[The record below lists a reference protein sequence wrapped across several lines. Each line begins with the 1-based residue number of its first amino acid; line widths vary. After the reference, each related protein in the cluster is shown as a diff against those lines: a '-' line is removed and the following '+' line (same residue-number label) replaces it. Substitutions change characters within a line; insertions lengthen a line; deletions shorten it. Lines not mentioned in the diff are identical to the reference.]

1 MLTTL
6 PLTPAPA
13 LPFTLAPTRPSSPA
27 QEWNNAFDLWL
38 ASHPSPNTRRAYRKA
53 WDLFF
58 AFTSRSPWQ
67 ISKSDVAR
75 WIEYQRAQHLSP
87 ETIQQR
93 MAALSSFYTYVT
105 RIYTSLTPD
114 GREQPL
120 HFFNPVK
127 AVPRPKTSPYNKA
140 RYLNVDQARAF
151 LHTIPRYTLQ
161 GMRDYALFLT
171 YLATGRRNSE
181 IRTLRYGDIE
191 SCPERNEGSLPSSR
205 FGAEGRIWFRWNGKG
220 RQRRDELPQS
230 VWTAILDFLKSSDRL
245 DSISPS
251 DCIFTALNDSAR
263 HLPNVQK
270 AAVFGL
276 EFSEDK
282 LLSIQQTAS
291 VVCPISA
298 TMVNRLLKKYIRLAG
313 LNPQG
318 ITVHTLRHTAAM
330 LRKEAGDDLQSISS
344 FLAHSSLAVTQIYLH
359 QVEGR
364 QDTTWLKVEALLG
377 LIT

>member
-1 MLTTL
+1 M
-6 PLTPAPA
+6 
-13 LPFTLAPTRPSSPA
+13 RPSSPA
-27 QEWNNAFDLWL
+27 QEWSSAFDLWL

-58 AFTSRSPWQ
+58 AFTSRSPWE

-93 MAALSSFYTYVT
+93 LAALSSFYTYVT

-127 AVPRPKTSPYNKA
+127 AVPRPRTSPYNKA

-151 LHTIPRYTLQ
+151 LHAIPRYTLQ

-181 IRTLRYGDIE
+181 IRSLRYGDIE
-191 SCPERNEGSLPSSR
+191 SCPERSEGSLPSLKPGTGVRSN
-205 FGAEGRIWFRWNGKG
+205 GRIWFRWNGKG

-251 DCIFTALNDSAR
+251 DHIFTALNDSAR
-263 HLPNVQK
+263 YLPNVQK
-270 AAVFGL
+270 AALSSL
-276 EFSEDK
+276 EFGETK
-282 LLSIQQTAS
+282 LPSKHQPAS
-291 VVCPISA
+291 DVCPISA
-298 TMVNRLLKKYIRLAG
+298 QMVCRLLKKYIRLAG

-344 FLAHSSLAVTQIYLH
+344 FLAHSSLTVTQIYLH

-377 LIT
+377 IS

>member
-1 MLTTL
+1 MLTSL
-6 PLTPAPA
+6 PLSPAPA

-27 QEWNNAFDLWL
+27 QEWRSAFDLWL

-58 AFTSRSPWQ
+58 AFTSRSPWE

-75 WIEYQRAQHLSP
+75 WTEYQRSQHLSP

-93 MAALSSFYTYVT
+93 LAALSSFYTYVT
-105 RIYTSLTPD
+105 RTYTFLSPD

-127 AVPRPKTSPYNKA
+127 AVPRPRTSPYNKA

-151 LHTIPRYTLQ
+151 LHAIPRYTLQ

-181 IRTLRYGDIE
+181 IRTLRYDDIE
-191 SCPERNEGSLPSSR
+191 SCPERSEGSPPSSLVLSQY
-205 FGAEGRIWFRWNGKG
+205 EGTRRGLRSEGCIWFRWNGKG
-220 RQRRDELPQS
+220 CQRRDELPQS
-230 VWTAILDFLKSSDRL
+230 VWNAILDFLKSSDRL

-251 DCIFTALNDSAR
+251 EYIFTALNDSAR

-270 AAVFGL
+270 ATLCSV
-276 EFSEDK
+276 EFSKAK
-282 LLSIQQTAS
+282 LLSKHETQS

-298 TMVNRLLKKYIRLAG
+298 QMVGRLLKKYIRLAG

-330 LRKEAGDDLQSISS
+330 LRK
-344 FLAHSSLAVTQIYLH
+344 
-359 QVEGR
+359 
-364 QDTTWLKVEALLG
+364 
-377 LIT
+377 

>member
-1 MLTTL
+1 MLTTI

-13 LPFTLAPTRPSSPA
+13 LPFTLAPTRPISPA
-27 QEWNNAFDLWL
+27 QEWSSAFDLWL
-38 ASHPSPNTRRAYRKA
+38 ASHPSPHTRRAYRKA

-58 AFTSRSPWQ
+58 AFTSRSPWE

-75 WIEYQRAQHLSP
+75 WIEYQRVQHLSP

-93 MAALSSFYTYVT
+93 LAALSSFYTYVT
-105 RIYTSLTPD
+105 QIYTSLTSD

-127 AVPRPKTSPYNKA
+127 AVPRPRTSPYNKA

-151 LHTIPRYTLQ
+151 LHAIPRYTLQ

-181 IRTLRYGDIE
+181 IRTLRYGDFDFE
-191 SCPERNEGSLPSSR
+191 KFPNSG
-205 FGAEGRIWFRWNGKG
+205 FGRGIRGEDRIWFRWNGKG
-220 RQRRDELPQS
+220 RQRRDELPLS

-245 DSISPS
+245 DSISPTEY
-251 DCIFTALNDSAR
+251 IFIPLNQNAR
-263 HLPNVQK
+263 HLPNVK
-270 AAVFGL
+270 R
-276 EFSEDK
+276 K
-282 LLSIQQTAS
+282 LPSPDRRGAGGEVHLSSQ
-291 VVCPISA
+291 
-298 TMVNRLLKKYIRLAG
+298 MVGRLLKKYIRLAG

-359 QVEGR
+359 QVKGR

-377 LIT
+377 IS

>member
-1 MLTTL
+1 MLTTV

-27 QEWNNAFDLWL
+27 QDWSSAFDLWL
-38 ASHPSPNTRRAYRKA
+38 ASHPSPNTRRAYSKA
-53 WDLFF
+53 WDLFS
-58 AFTSRSPWQ
+58 AFTSKSPWE

-93 MAALSSFYTYVT
+93 LAALSSFYTYVT
-105 RIYTSLTPD
+105 QIYTSLTPD
-114 GREQPL
+114 GLEQPL

-127 AVPRPKTSPYNKA
+127 AIPRPRTSPYNKA

-151 LHTIPRYTLQ
+151 LHAIPRYTLQ

-181 IRTLRYGDIE
+181 IRTLRYGDFE
-191 SCPERNEGSLPSSR
+191 FEQFPSSR
-205 FGAEGRIWFRWNGKG
+205 FGRGVRREGRIWFRWNGKG

-251 DCIFTALNDSAR
+251 DCIFTALNGNAR

-276 EFSEDK
+276 EFSEAK
-282 LLSIQQTAS
+282 LLSKQQAAS
-291 VVCPISA
+291 GVCPISA
-298 TMVNRLLKKYIRLAG
+298 QMVCRLLKKYIRLAG

-377 LIT
+377 IS

>member
-13 LPFTLAPTRPSSPA
+13 VPFTLAPTRPSSPA
-27 QEWNNAFDLWL
+27 QEWSSAFDLWL

-58 AFTSRSPWQ
+58 AFTSRSPWE

-93 MAALSSFYTYVT
+93 LAALSSFYTYVT
-105 RIYTSLTPD
+105 QIYTSLTPD

-127 AVPRPKTSPYNKA
+127 AVPRPRTSPYNKA

-151 LHTIPRYTLQ
+151 LHAIPRYTLQ

-181 IRTLRYGDIE
+181 IRTLRYGDFE
-191 SCPERNEGSLPSSR
+191 FEQFLSSR
-205 FGAEGRIWFRWNGKG
+205 SGRG
-220 RQRRDELPQS
+220 
-230 VWTAILDFLKSSDRL
+230 
-245 DSISPS
+245 
-251 DCIFTALNDSAR
+251 
-263 HLPNVQK
+263 
-270 AAVFGL
+270 
-276 EFSEDK
+276 
-282 LLSIQQTAS
+282 
-291 VVCPISA
+291 
-298 TMVNRLLKKYIRLAG
+298 
-313 LNPQG
+313 
-318 ITVHTLRHTAAM
+318 
-330 LRKEAGDDLQSISS
+330 
-344 FLAHSSLAVTQIYLH
+344 VT
-359 QVEGR
+359 G
-364 QDTTWLKVEALLG
+364 
-377 LIT
+377 

>member
-6 PLTPAPA
+6 PLTPAPT
-13 LPFTLAPTRPSSPA
+13 LPFTLAPTRPISPA
-27 QEWNNAFDLWL
+27 LEWSNAFDLWL

-58 AFTSRSPWQ
+58 TLTSRSPWE

-93 MAALSSFYTYVT
+93 LAALSSFYTYVT
-105 RIYTSLTPD
+105 QIYTSLTPD

-127 AVPRPKTSPYNKA
+127 AVPRPRTAPYNKA

-151 LHTIPRYTLQ
+151 LHAIPRYTLQ

-191 SCPERNEGSLPSSR
+191 ACPERSEVSLPSDR
-205 FGAEGRIWFRWNGKG
+205 FGRGLRSESRIWFRWNGKG

-251 DCIFTALNDSAR
+251 DYIFTALNDSAR
-263 HLPNVQK
+263 HLPNV
-270 AAVFGL
+270 
-276 EFSEDK
+276 
-282 LLSIQQTAS
+282 
-291 VVCPISA
+291 
-298 TMVNRLLKKYIRLAG
+298 
-313 LNPQG
+313 
-318 ITVHTLRHTAAM
+318 
-330 LRKEAGDDLQSISS
+330 
-344 FLAHSSLAVTQIYLH
+344 
-359 QVEGR
+359 
-364 QDTTWLKVEALLG
+364 
-377 LIT
+377 